1 MREAIAPYDG
11 AAHSHGAAEDATRQ
25 MTKSPCVKV
34 CELNA
39 ENICKGCGRA
49 IDEIAGWNAMS
60 DMERAG
66 VVERA
71 TARLETLEKDVGAK
85 NVQAKNV
92 RDKKR
97 PG

>member
-1 MREAIAPYDG
+1 MREAILPYDS
-11 AAHSHGAAEDATRQ
+11 AAQSHGAAEDATRQ

-49 IDEIAGWNAMS
+49 IREIAGWNAMS
-60 DMERAG
+60 DMERAR

-71 TARLETLEKDVGAK
+71 KARLEIVEKNLRAK
-85 NVQAKNV
+85 NVADQ
-92 RDKKR
+92 KR